1 LKTLANFVLL
11 IVVVSTA
18 LSLISAVLNFIGGN
32 VIAGVILSILGLF
45 GTSVLWKVYQYRKEG
60 RIVDEST
67 T

>member
-18 LSLISAVLNFIGGN
+18 LSLISAVLNFIGDN

-45 GTSVLWKVYQYRKEG
+45 GISVLWEDISIWKGRKDS
-60 RIVDEST
+60 R
-67 T
+67 